1 MKIKNKLISLIFQSF
16 LKMSQVIVTQERLI
30 CKITNQIFKLMRLI
44 QLFKSKALKAK
55 LKRKKSNNK
64 T

>member
-1 MKIKNKLISLIFQSF
+1 MNIKNKLISLIFQSF

-55 LKRKKSNNK
+55 FKRKKSNNK